1 MLFFAAGTE
10 TVAAIAS
17 YCLYELAINTD
28 IQDRLRTEI
37 ITSSKIKHGA
47 QLNINNEFLEDLHY
61 AEMVINGNAY
71 IHILLIILHR
81 YFAVGI
87 VGRFLG
93 SYINKQ

>member
-28 IQDRLRTEI
+28 IQDRLRAE

-47 QLNINNEFLEDLHY
+47 QININNEFLEDLHY
-61 AEMVINGNAY
+61 AEMVINGNVY
-71 IHILLIILHR
+71 IHILLIILQS

-87 VGRFLG
+87 VDC
-93 SYINKQ
+93 